1 MDSIKTAVLRIA
13 DKAKMT
19 SDSSTTKCQLCN
31 DTSFIETGDRMR
43 ECECRVQA
51 RERAR
56 LEKLFASAKIPARY
70 RGKTLENFE
79 ARYQTNAHK
88 IAVDYTQT
96 WPKKN
101 GESLFFVGPVG
112 TGKSHLARAILV
124 EMIQRHKIFG
134 LAVTVP
140 NLMDDLRPGADED
153 KREEKLHTLKT
164 IPLLVLDDL
173 GAQKNTEWVTERI
186 FVIINARYD
195 ELLPTIITSNIYLED
210 LRRVPGWD
218 RIVDRIAEMARPVKM
233 AGENYRLRNKTEG
246 KR

>member
-1 MDSIKTAVLRIA
+1 
-13 DKAKMT
+13 MT
-19 SDSSTTKCQLCN
+19 SDSSTTECQICN
-31 DTSFIETGDRMR
+31 DTGFLQTTSGMR
-43 ECECRVQA
+43 ECECRVHA
-51 RERAR
+51 RERSR
-56 LEKLFASAKIPARY
+56 LERLFASARIPARY
-70 RGKTLENFE
+70 RGKTLETFE
-79 ARYQTNAHK
+79 AKHQPIAHK
-88 IAVDYTQT
+88 IALAYTKT
-96 WPKKN
+96 WPKED

-124 EMIQRHKIFG
+124 EMIQSHKISG

-195 ELLPTIITSNIYLED
+195 ELLPTIITSNVYLED
-210 LRRVPGWD
+210 LRRAPGWD
-218 RIVDRIAEMARPVKM
+218 RIVDRIAEMARPVRM
-233 AGENYRLRNKTEG
+233 TGENYRLRSKTEG
-246 KR
+246 KQ